1 MPTYAT
7 QINDPW
13 TSVDM
18 VLPVDRGNYMILTFH
33 VPSLA
38 MTRTFV
44 ISIVSSPA
52 IFRNYQKIEKS
63 WQNKT
68 DKPSFL
74 ID

>member
-1 MPTYAT
+1 MKSGLVSSISDIGRPDSM
-7 QINDPW
+7 N
-13 TSVDM
+13 
-18 VLPVDRGNYMILTFH
+18 LTFH

-74 ID
+74 I

>member
-18 VLPVDRGNYMILTFH
+18 VLPVDRGNYMIL
-33 VPSLA
+33 PSLA

-74 ID
+74 I